1 MNPINESPLSDFPL
15 GEAEE
20 MQRAIRSGQVDAF
33 VVPTPNGDQVFT
45 LSGADRA
52 YRVLVEG
59 MGEGAA
65 TVSTEGDILYANRHL
80 AGILRKS
87 LSRVIGSP
95 ARDLVIPEDRPALEA
110 LLQGTQAL
118 TASAE
123 LSIEASDGTV
133 IPVKASATRLELYAS
148 TVTCLVLVDV
158 TRSRKAAAA
167 LAASEK
173 LFHSAMDTLHDA
185 LMILVARRDPG
196 GRIVDL
202 DHRYANAAALR
213 LYGRPAEA
221 VIGQGILGMFGS
233 EADGRLMA
241 TCSTVMER
249 GQVATLEVVWTGT
262 DPPRMLELES
272 SRFED
277 GLILT
282 ARDVTESRHAEA
294 ELARRARELG
304 RTNLAL
310 ERSNEELEQFAYI
323 ASHDLAEPLR
333 TVSGPIGLLARR
345 YKGRLDGEADRLI
358 DFALGGCLRMQDMIN
373 DLLAF
378 SRVGRLEGPPTE
390 VDCNAVI
397 DKVLAA
403 VAPLVAERGATVD
416 RDDLPA
422 VQAEPGQLERVFQN
436 LISNALK
443 FTSDDRVP
451 VIHIAAERQAEG
463 WRLSVTDNA
472 IGIEPRH
479 RERVWVMFKRLHT
492 QSEYPGTGIGL
503 AMVKK
508 IVERHGGTVG
518 IDSATPGPGSVFWFT
533 FPEYQNGSP

>member
-1 MNPINESPLSDFPL
+1 MNPINGSPLSDFPPS
-15 GEAEE
+15 EAEE

-65 TVSTEGDILYANRHL
+65 TVSTEGDILYANRSL

-95 ARDLVIPEDRPALEA
+95 ARDLVIPEDGPALEA

-272 SRFED
+272 SSFED
-277 GLILT
+277 GLILM
-282 ARDVTESRHAEA
+282 ARDVTESRHAET

-333 TVSGPIGLLARR
+333 SVSGPIGLLARR

-403 VAPLVAERGATVD
+403 VAPIVAERGATVD

>member
-1 MNPINESPLSDFPL
+1 MNPINGSPLSDFPPS
-15 GEAEE
+15 EAEE

-65 TVSTEGDILYANRHL
+65 TVSTEGDILYANRSL

-95 ARDLVIPEDRPALEA
+95 ARDLVIPEDGPALEA
-110 LLQGTQAL
+110 LLQGSQAL

-333 TVSGPIGLLARR
+333 SVSGPIGLLARR

-378 SRVGRLEGPPTE
+378 SRVGRLESPPTE

-403 VAPLVAERGATVD
+403 VAPIVAERGATVD
-416 RDDLPA
+416 RDDLPT

>member
-1 MNPINESPLSDFPL
+1 MNPINGSPLSDFPPS
-15 GEAEE
+15 EAEE

-65 TVSTEGDILYANRHL
+65 TVSTEGDILYANRSL

-95 ARDLVIPEDRPALEA
+95 ARDLVIPEDGPALEA
-110 LLQGTQAL
+110 LLQGSQAL

-213 LYGRPAEA
+213 LYGRLAEA

-333 TVSGPIGLLARR
+333 SVSGPIGLLARR

-378 SRVGRLEGPPTE
+378 SRVGRLESPPTE

-403 VAPLVAERGATVD
+403 VAPIVAERGATVD

>member
-1 MNPINESPLSDFPL
+1 MNPINGSPLSDFPPS
-15 GEAEE
+15 EAEE

-65 TVSTEGDILYANRHL
+65 TVSTEGDILYANRSL

-95 ARDLVIPEDRPALEA
+95 ARDLVIPEDGPALEA
-110 LLQGTQAL
+110 LLQGSQAL

-213 LYGRPAEA
+213 LYGRLAEA

-333 TVSGPIGLLARR
+333 SVSGPIGLLARR

-378 SRVGRLEGPPTE
+378 SRVGRLESPPTE

-403 VAPLVAERGATVD
+403 VAPIVAERGATVD
-416 RDDLPA
+416 RDDLPT

>member
-1 MNPINESPLSDFPL
+1 
-15 GEAEE
+15 
-20 MQRAIRSGQVDAF
+20 
-33 VVPTPNGDQVFT
+33 
-45 LSGADRA
+45 
-52 YRVLVEG
+52 
-59 MGEGAA
+59 
-65 TVSTEGDILYANRHL
+65 
-80 AGILRKS
+80 
-87 LSRVIGSP
+87 
-95 ARDLVIPEDRPALEA
+95 
-110 LLQGTQAL
+110 
-118 TASAE
+118 
-123 LSIEASDGTV
+123 
-133 IPVKASATRLELYAS
+133 
-148 TVTCLVLVDV
+148 
-158 TRSRKAAAA
+158 
-167 LAASEK
+167 
-173 LFHSAMDTLHDA
+173 
-185 LMILVARRDPG
+185 
-196 GRIVDL
+196 
-202 DHRYANAAALR
+202 
-213 LYGRPAEA
+213 
-221 VIGQGILGMFGS
+221 
-233 EADGRLMA
+233 
-241 TCSTVMER
+241 
-249 GQVATLEVVWTGT
+249 
-262 DPPRMLELES
+262 MLELES

-333 TVSGPIGLLARR
+333 SVSGPIGLLARR

-378 SRVGRLEGPPTE
+378 SRVGRLESPPTE

-403 VAPLVAERGATVD
+403 VAPIVAERGATVD
-416 RDDLPA
+416 RDDLPT

>member
-1 MNPINESPLSDFPL
+1 MNPINGSPLSDFPPS
-15 GEAEE
+15 EAEE

-65 TVSTEGDILYANRHL
+65 TVSTEGDILYANRSL

-95 ARDLVIPEDRPALEA
+95 ARDLVIPEDGPALEA

-272 SRFED
+272 SLFED

-304 RTNLAL
+304 RTNRAL

-333 TVSGPIGLLARR
+333 SVSGPIGLLARR

-378 SRVGRLEGPPTE
+378 SRVGRLESPPTE

-403 VAPLVAERGATVD
+403 VAPIVAERGAMVD
-416 RDDLPA
+416 RDDLPT

>member
-1 MNPINESPLSDFPL
+1 MNPINGSPLSDFPPS
-15 GEAEE
+15 EAEE

-65 TVSTEGDILYANRHL
+65 TVSTEGDILYANRSL

-95 ARDLVIPEDRPALEA
+95 ARDLVIPEDGPALEA

-272 SRFED
+272 SSFED
-277 GLILT
+277 GLILM
-282 ARDVTESRHAEA
+282 ARDVTESRHAET

-333 TVSGPIGLLARR
+333 SVSGPIGLLARR

>member
-1 MNPINESPLSDFPL
+1 MNPINGSPLSDFPPS
-15 GEAEE
+15 EAEE

-65 TVSTEGDILYANRHL
+65 TVSTEGDILYANRSL

-95 ARDLVIPEDRPALEA
+95 ARDLVIPEDGPALEA

-272 SRFED
+272 SSFED
-277 GLILT
+277 GLILM
-282 ARDVTESRHAEA
+282 ARDVTESRHAET

-333 TVSGPIGLLARR
+333 SVSGPIGLLARR

-378 SRVGRLEGPPTE
+378 SRVGRLESPPTE

>member
-1 MNPINESPLSDFPL
+1 
-15 GEAEE
+15 
-20 MQRAIRSGQVDAF
+20 

-65 TVSTEGDILYANRHL
+65 TVSTEGDILYPNRSL

-333 TVSGPIGLLARR
+333 SVSGPIGLLARR

-403 VAPLVAERGATVD
+403 VAPIVAERRATVD